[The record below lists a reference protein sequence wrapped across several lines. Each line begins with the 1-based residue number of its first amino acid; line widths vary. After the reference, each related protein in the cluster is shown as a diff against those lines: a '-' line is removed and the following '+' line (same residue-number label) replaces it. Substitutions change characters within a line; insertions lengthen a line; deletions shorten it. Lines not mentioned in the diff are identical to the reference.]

1 MGRTVTVDAAGKVFE
16 SLLPRQLPLRPL
28 KLLDPKLEHSSFSPH
43 YRPDGAPNYTALL
56 LHLPEFNSNPQVTR
70 PKRSLLGEQSRGWWE
85 GGWRLKASLHKK
97 NTQVC
102 SYVWWPDA
110 AVIGVPHTFM
120 GGF

>member
-70 PKRSLLGEQSRGWWE
+70 PKRSFLGEQRRGRWE
-85 GGWRLKASLHKK
+85 GGWRLKASLQKK
-97 NTQVC
+97 IMNVC